1 MAPGPA
7 AELAARI
14 ALGRAIRADFARLA
28 LEDRPD
34 WYVWAH
40 RLGTALN
47 GLLSALDGLE
57 AAPGAAGG
65 TVVTAGDLGTLGAA
79 LTDATGYRLARGDDD
94 MVIAYRRLAA
104 AVGICK
110 IHGGEK

>member
-40 RLGTALN
+40 RLGVLN

-57 AAPGAAGG
+57 AAPRGGWRDCGHRWRSGDAGG
-65 TVVTAGDLGTLGAA
+65 RAH
-79 LTDATGYRLARGDDD
+79 
-94 MVIAYRRLAA
+94 RRDRIPASPWRR
-104 AVGICK
+104 
-110 IHGGEK
+110 